1 MILFLLVLNFKSFI
15 AHLVPLGTPGVLTSF
30 IVLVELVRNMI
41 RPITLSVRLMAN
53 IVAGHLLIGLLG
65 GFLLGLSRLG
75 FFFFFSVGLILTIL
89 ELAVSFIQ
97 RYVFF
102 TLFSL
107 YSEECH

>member
-1 MILFLLVLNFKSFI
+1 MFTLSISLIIWSLIILFLLVLNFKSFI

-30 IVLVELVRNMI
+30 IVLVELVRNLI

-75 FFFFFSVGLILTIL
+75 FFFFFQWV
-89 ELAVSFIQ
+89 
-97 RYVFF
+97 
-102 TLFSL
+102 
-107 YSEECH
+107 